1 MVFQAFQIPKNHFML
16 GVAFAAVLS
25 ACNKTKFAG
34 GAKISAREQRVVASD
49 EKSIETTKKLN
60 LWVVTRQQNAVKT
73 WNNATTEQGS
83 QQVRVDD
90 LDQVTVGMKLSG
102 PGIDS
107 ECDDATTP
115 NNECSGRDYAIGAIT
130 AIDPTTKTLTIKG
143 KIRSINA
150 PTVLALNQQTTDS
163 LKHWIDVPLATD
175 ISSVRVGMVV
185 SGPGLN
191 EECDDPS
198 NDTPSTKILDCVG
211 LATITEIRD
220 GNPPNIG
227 PITPGT
233 QTIIFDRFISH
244 QTKIRSGLTSEHS
257 SNKLTVGDLTGLAVG
272 MVVDGPGLRVTCD
285 DPNTQ
290 VNECP
295 GRALVSSVD
304 VNTKTITIDR
314 PIKHSNGA
322 TNSNLTY
329 QFFERTR
336 TNQTYNVRGGQITG
350 KFTAQTGIAHWLQL
364 EGDKILQHKKWSGV
378 DSSVFDLGLRTY
390 VTEGGILIGKYPFV
404 YFIDPENMPEG
415 PIPAAGRKD
424 ISDASRK
431 RDNIRIC
438 LASYLKNDQRFMIAA
453 FGAGRYYE
461 IPMADIRP
469 YNPLWDDL
477 SKIPLRQIDGARG
490 DETTVRA
497 YSTPLEGIGW
507 GYSCHIN
514 QRKKIFYSQ
523 WAFVGPKLLLTADST
538 STRAAAV
545 DLTTHKE
552 VNLDAIVPNAKF
564 VQNNP
569 VLKSFALSVSSAKG
583 SYAVAGDPD
592 GNIYNADRDAILPP
606 FQGSTVGEGNLT
618 YTMAYEKISDTIW
631 ISRSSNKIAV
641 VKRKCLTTEP
651 NCTDKDY
658 HFAEVPPVSGDSD
671 VMATVGPISALKD
684 GRVVGLSRSNPTRVR
699 IFSLKDPADVT
710 KGIDALPLTK
720 IDGDPYMYVDF
731 TGATLYTRESEQ
743 TVKIKDVPG
752 YAKRSKTDLR
762 ADTLIE
768 SYFEWNNLAETSD
781 EWKGMKLEARCYE
794 EDSSKG
800 NYQEIPVVAKAG
812 EKTLLDIPSCKNK
825 FVEAI
830 DIKIT
835 QIKGE
840 SLGDIKSVK
849 IHVKQ

>member
-1 MVFQAFQIPKNHFML
+1 MVFQAFKIKRNHFMFCL
-16 GVAFAAVLS
+16 ALAAAFS
-25 ACNKTKFAG
+25 ACNKAKFAG
-34 GAKISAREQRVVASD
+34 GAKIAAREQRVVASD

-73 WNNATTEQGS
+73 WNSAITQQGS
-83 QQVRVDD
+83 QQVTVDD
-90 LDQVTVGMKLSG
+90 VGQVTVGMKLSG
-102 PGIDS
+102 PGIDTD
-107 ECDDATTP
+107 CDDPSTEVSDCPDWGIA
-115 NNECSGRDYAIGAIT
+115 AIT
-130 AIDPTTKTLTIKG
+130 AIDPATKTLTIKG
-143 KIRSINA
+143 GIKSINA
-150 PTVLALNQQTTDS
+150 PIILSITGQTSDS
-163 LKHWIDVPLATD
+163 SQHWLEVPAATD
-175 ISSVRVGMVV
+175 ISALLPGMTI
-185 SGPGLN
+185 SGPGLDK
-191 EECDDPS
+191 ECDDPG
-198 NDTPSTKILDCVG
+198 TTTKDCIGV
-211 LATITEIRD
+211 ATITEVRSPHPVT
-220 GNPPNIG
+220 GNRLIVLNK
-227 PITPGT
+227 
-233 QTIIFDRFISH
+233 FFAH
-244 QTKIRSGLTSEHS
+244 QIKIREGFSAAHNSNQLSG
-257 SNKLTVGDLTGLAVG
+257 GDVTGIVAG
-272 MVVDGPGLRVTCD
+272 MMIDGPGLRMACES
-285 DPNTQ
+285 P
-290 VNECP
+290 CP
-295 GRALVSSVD
+295 QRAVVSSVD
-304 VNTKTITIDR
+304 VNSKTITIDR
-314 PIKHSNGA
+314 AIKHSNGA

-329 QFFERTR
+329 QFFEKTR
-336 TNQTYNVRGGQITG
+336 TNQTYNVHGGQITG
-350 KFTAQTGIAHWLQL
+350 KFTAQTGMAHWLQL
-364 EGDKILQHKKWSGV
+364 EGDKILQHKKWTGV
-378 DSSVFDLGLRTY
+378 DSYVYDLGLRTY

-415 PIPAAGRKD
+415 PIPAAGKKD
-424 ISDASRK
+424 ISDPSRK
-431 RDNIRIC
+431 RDDIRIC

-461 IPMADIRP
+461 IPMADTRP
-469 YNPLWDDL
+469 YKPLWDDL
-477 SKIPLRQIDGARG
+477 SKIPLRQIDSARG
-490 DETTVRA
+490 DEKIVR
-497 YSTPLEGIGW
+497 SWNPPLEGIGW

-514 QRKKIFYSQ
+514 QRKKVFYSQ
-523 WAFVGPKLLLTADST
+523 WAAVGPKLLLAADST

-569 VLKSFALSVSSAKG
+569 VLKSFALSVSSVKG

-592 GNIYNADRDAILPP
+592 GNIYNADRDAVLPP

-631 ISRSSNKIAV
+631 VSRNTNKIAV
-641 VKRKCLTTEP
+641 IKRKCLTTEP

-658 HFAEVPPVSGDSD
+658 HFAEVPPVAGDSHS
-671 VMATVGPISALKD
+671 MGTIGPISALKD

-710 KGIDALPLTK
+710 KGVDALPLTK

-743 TVKIKDVPG
+743 TVRIKDIPG
-752 YAKRSKTDLR
+752 YAKRSMTDPR

-768 SYFEWNNLAETSD
+768 SYFEWSNLAETSD

-794 EDSSKG
+794 VDSSKG
-800 NYQEIPVVAKAG
+800 DYQEIPVVAKAG

-830 DIKIT
+830 DVKIT

-840 SLGDIKSVK
+840 SLGDIKSAK